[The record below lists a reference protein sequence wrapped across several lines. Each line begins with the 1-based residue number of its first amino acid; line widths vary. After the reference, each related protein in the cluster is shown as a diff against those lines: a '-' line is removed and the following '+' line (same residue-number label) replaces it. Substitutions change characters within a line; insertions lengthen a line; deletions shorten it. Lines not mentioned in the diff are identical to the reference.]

1 MAAISSNKTGIRK
14 ALRRLFKK
22 KEDTPVKQ
30 DFGISNPE
38 TPEEMKKFQ
47 EEQDYRRERR
57 QGNKPVNVPKKSIPS
72 VIPAEESPKLK
83 SQKQTKEAKRK
94 EASKPIDEQIKGS
107 VKKKEVKVKSGQ
119 DVISDKMSFGKAFR
133 AARNEGMKTFTWR
146 GKKYGTKLKKKEE
159 KKTTT
164 QAATKPSTSSTPS
177 TATKAAQQATG
188 TRNFVQKPQ
197 TQEKISSAVGKIDAA
212 IARLQKMQKGA
223 YNSNRAMQ
231 IRKLKERKKLAE
243 SRTTRGASRPQPQG
257 GETSAQIKRRVA
269 IDPVKVKLAEQ
280 KAKLKKLE
288 GAGGKA
294 ISEREKAKAQIAA
307 LEAQLKKMS

>member
-1 MAAISSNKTGIRK
+1 MGLKKFAENLEKLKKTGSM
-14 ALRRLFKK
+14 
-22 KEDTPVKQ
+22 
-30 DFGISNPE
+30 G
-38 TPEEMKKFQ
+38 
-47 EEQDYRRERR
+47 DYQSE
-57 QGNKPVNVPKKSIPS
+57 
-72 VIPAEESPKLK
+72 
-83 SQKQTKEAKRK
+83 EAKQARATVAPEK
-94 EASKPIDEQIKGS
+94 T
-107 VKKKEVKVKSGQ
+107 VKKASAKRSDVGLDVGKKPAATVKKGQ

-146 GKKYGTKLKKKEE
+146 GKKYGTKLKKKE
-159 KKTTT
+159 
-164 QAATKPSTSSTPS
+164 ASKPAPKDPQPPAPATPS
-177 TATKAAQQATG
+177 KSGGRSFVKKNKTAE
-188 TRNFVQKPQ
+188 R
-197 TQEKISSAVGKIDAA
+197 ISSAVSKIDSE

-231 IRKLKERKKLAE
+231 IRKLEERKKLAE

-257 GETSAQIKRRVA
+257 GETSAQIKRRKA
-269 IDPVKVKLAEQ
+269 IDTVKVKLAEQ